1 MRPNCW
7 AGTMTKK
14 KLGKALLLIALITP
28 GFLNAQQ
35 VVNIQ
40 ASQLSDTVV
49 RVTYDLQTELPGQL
63 FDIQLFISANDFA
76 LPLIY
81 VEGDVGPDIPGGRN
95 RFIDWNVARELIAFD
110 GDLVFEVRAKLT
122 FSPVQVT
129 NPVSGGVRRGTTQK
143 ITWLGSN
150 PENYVDIELFRDDRK
165 IRTISRTSNDGSYQW
180 VVPMD
185 AKPGQGYSIKI
196 SSTSST
202 QFHQGGYFSVKRK
215 IPLAIKLIPLAVAAP
230 LVIILTDDGGSSG
243 PRILPAPPDNPD

>member
-7 AGTMTKK
+7 TGKMTQTII
-14 KLGKALLLIALITP
+14 GKALLILVLVTP
-28 GFLNAQQ
+28 GLLNAQQ
-35 VVNIQ
+35 VTNIQ

-49 RVTYDLQTELPGQL
+49 RVTYDLQAELPGQL
-63 FDIQLFISANDFA
+63 FEVQLFSSANDFI

-81 VEGDVGPDIPGGRN
+81 VEGDVGPDVPGGSN

-122 FSPVQVT
+122 FSPLQVT
-129 NPVSGGVRRGTTQK
+129 FPVGGGVRRGTTQT

-165 IRTISRTSNDGSYQW
+165 IGTISRTSNDGSYKW
-180 VVPMD
+180 VVPID
-185 AKPGQGYSIKI
+185 TKPGQGYSIKI

-202 QFHQGGYFSVKRK
+202 QSHQGGYFSVKRK
-215 IPLAIKLIPLAVAAP
+215 VPLTIKLIPLAVAAP
-230 LVIILTDDGGSSG
+230 LVIILSDDGGSSG